1 MNGAVKKIGYIL
13 AKKLN
18 LTLDNSVFEKNAQ
31 AIQKYN
37 LRLLR
42 QITLLSGALILV
54 LFLGNYVH
62 QGLIINQHIYFAFM
76 MLSAIIFALTYVL
89 FNHLIPYS
97 TVLVYFFTLI
107 FAAFATFVGIVEPAS
122 GTEALFMI
130 VLAMLPMQII
140 DKQTHVIA
148 YTVFV
153 WLAFCVASLILKEHN
168 SAIADVI
175 SASVALIFGIL
186 NNRLVFKARISA
198 INNSRILARSTEID
212 SVTGLMNYEK
222 FANDLSGKN
231 DSSIAQSLCSLSILE
246 IDNFKDY
253 NEKYGR
259 QAGDKCLK
267 KIGACLQRISDPGE
281 LIIYRY
287 GGTGFAAVSLVHDY
301 SGIERVSK
309 GILALIRGL
318 DIEFNGTPAGTVTLS
333 AGYADV
339 MECECDD
346 YKHLIEMSLEGLNKA
361 KTLGGNTHIGYLEL
375 HPKENNDRG

>member
-42 QITLLSGALILV
+42 QITLLSGTLILV
-54 LFLGNYVH
+54 MFLGNYVH

-76 MLSAIIFALTYVL
+76 MLSAIVFVLTYVI

-97 TVLVYFFTLI
+97 TVLMYFFTLV
-107 FAAFATFVGIVEPAS
+107 FAAFATFVGIAEPVS

-130 VLAMLPMQII
+130 FLAMLPMQIV

-148 YTVFV
+148 YTVLV
-153 WLAFCVASLILKEHN
+153 WLAFCAASLILKEHD
-168 SAIADVI
+168 SAVADVI

-198 INNSRILARSTEID
+198 INDSRILARSTEID
-212 SVTGLMNYEK
+212 SITGLMNYEK
-222 FANDLSGKN
+222 FDNDLSGKN
-231 DSSIAQSLCSLSILE
+231 GSSVAQSLCSLSILE
-246 IDNFKDY
+246 IDNFKEY

-267 KIGACLQRISDPGE
+267 KIGACLQRISEPGE

-287 GGTGFAAVSLVHDY
+287 GGTGFAAVSLIHDY
-301 SGIERVSK
+301 NGIERVSK

-318 DIEFNGTPAGTVTLS
+318 EIEYNGTSTGIVTFS

-361 KTLGGNTHIGYLEL
+361 KSLGGNTHIGYLEL
-375 HPKENNDRG
+375 HPKENNE